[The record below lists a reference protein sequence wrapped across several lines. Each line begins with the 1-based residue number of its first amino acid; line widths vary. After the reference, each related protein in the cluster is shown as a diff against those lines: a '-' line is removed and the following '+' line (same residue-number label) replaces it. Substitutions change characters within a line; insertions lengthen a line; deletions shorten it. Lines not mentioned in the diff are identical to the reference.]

1 MPSVKNDMKYTKRLK
16 YKLLFIILE
25 AALELV
31 LEACFEPIPKMIIF
45 AIIKI
50 FIDYYFP
57 GEK

>member
-1 MPSVKNDMKYTKRLK
+1 MKYTKRLK

>member
-1 MPSVKNDMKYTKRLK
+1 MKDFKKLK

-25 AALELV
+25 AVFELV

-57 GEK
+57 GKK